1 MALAFIK
8 KVPSIDFTS
17 YRFYGFGFSALVIAF
32 SLIVILMNNGL
43 KFGVDFAGG
52 VMIQVDFAQE
62 VSDDTVKESLS
73 NLDIP
78 GLSVQHLGLESKE
91 YLIRFTLPQ
100 DGEDYRQEIIDEIN
114 TQLPDN
120 SASIQRVEM
129 VGPKVGEDL
138 KNSALEALFY
148 AVLLIVVYISGRF
161 ERRWFVTAAIAIA
174 LASLAYVLDMLGLGR
189 VWQVSLCM
197 ILTLVVCLVL
207 RLNFALGAIIALLH
221 DVFITVGILT
231 FFGKE
236 IDLNIIA
243 ALLTI
248 IGYSLNDTIV
258 SYDRMRENLMA
269 QNIEK
274 PDTMANIIN
283 LSINQTLSRTILTSG
298 TTLAAV
304 LSLYLFGGGV
314 INDFAFT
321 MLLGVLIGTFSSIF
335 VANPLLMALGNT
347 QLYIQRFQ
355 VSEAEKDIE
364 KPGEH
369 GVV

>member
-1 MALAFIK
+1 MAFAFIK
-8 KVPSIDFTS
+8 KVPTIDFAS
-17 YRFYGFGFSALVIAF
+17 RRFAGYGFSAIMIAF
-32 SLIVILMNNGL
+32 SLVIILMNSGL

-52 VMIQVDFAQE
+52 VMIQVDFKEQ
-62 VSDDTVKESLS
+62 VSDEEVKNSLN
-73 NLDIP
+73 NLDIS
-78 GLSVQHLGLESKE
+78 GLAVQQLGLESTE
-91 YLIRFTLPQ
+91 YLIRYTLPTN
-100 DGEDYRQEIIDEIN
+100 GEDYRQEIIDEIN
-114 TQLPDN
+114 ANIPNN

-161 ERRWFVTAAIAIA
+161 ERRWFLTAAIAIG
-174 LASLAYVLDMLGLGR
+174 LASLAYVLDIIGLGR
-189 VWQVSLCM
+189 VWQVSFAML
-197 ILTLVVCLVL
+197 LTLAVCLVL
-207 RLNFALGAIIALLH
+207 KLNFAFGAIVALLH
-221 DVFITVGILT
+221 DVLITVGILT

-269 QNIEK
+269 QN
-274 PDTMANIIN
+274 PDNPAPMASIIN

-298 TTLAAV
+298 TTLVAV

-335 VANPLLMALGNT
+335 VANPLLMALGDSN
-347 QLYIQRFQ
+347 LYVAPFQ
-355 VSEAEKDIE
+355 ASEVEQIE

-369 GVV
+369 GMV

>member
-1 MALAFIK
+1 MAFAFIK
-8 KVPSIDFTS
+8 KVPTINFTS
-17 YRFYGFGFSALVIAF
+17 YRFYGYGFSAIALIF
-32 SLIVILMNNGL
+32 SLVFLLINNGL

-52 VMIQVDFAQE
+52 VMVQVNFQE
-62 VSDDTVKESLS
+62 QVSDEAVKNALDDLS
-73 NLDIP
+73 IP
-78 GLSVQHLGLESKE
+78 GLAVQQLGLENTE
-91 YLIRFTLPQ
+91 YLIRFTLPS
-100 DGEDYRQEIIDEIN
+100 DGEDYRVEIIDTIN
-114 TQLPDN
+114 ENLPN
-120 SASIQRVEM
+120 NEASIQRVEM

-161 ERRWFVTAAIAIA
+161 ERRWFLTAAIAIGLA
-174 LASLAYVLDMLGLGR
+174 LLAYVLDMFGLGR
-189 VWQVSLCM
+189 IWQVSLSM
-197 ILTLVVCLVL
+197 VLTLAVCLVL
-207 RLNFALGAIIALLH
+207 RLNFAFGAIAALLH

-231 FFGKE
+231 FLGKE

-269 QNIEK
+269 QNPES
-274 PDTMANIIN
+274 PDTMGNIIN

-298 TTLAAV
+298 TTLVAV
-304 LSLYLFGGGV
+304 LSLYLFGGGI
-314 INDFAFT
+314 INDFALT

-335 VANPLLMALGNT
+335 VANPLLMALGDSN
-347 QLYIQRFQ
+347 LYVMRFQ
-355 VSEAEKDIE
+355 KNETEQHE

>member
-1 MALAFIK
+1 MAFAFIK
-8 KVPSIDFTS
+8 KVPNIDFAS
-17 YRFYGFGFSALVIAF
+17 RRFGGYAFSAILIIF
-32 SLIVILMNNGL
+32 SLAIIFMNNGL

-52 VMIQVDFAQE
+52 VMVQVDFQNQ
-62 VSDDTVKESLS
+62 VSDEEVKNSLN
-73 NLDIP
+73 NLDIA
-78 GLSVQHLGLESKE
+78 GLSVQQLGLESTE
-91 YLIRFTLPQ
+91 YLIRYTLPST
-100 DGEDYRQEIIDEIN
+100 GEDYRQEIIEEIN
-114 TQLPDN
+114 TNIPHN

-161 ERRWFVTAAIAIA
+161 ERRWFLTAAIALG
-174 LASLAYVLDMLGLGR
+174 LAGLAYLLNSLGLGR
-189 VWQVSLCM
+189 VWQVSLSM
-197 ILTLVVCLVL
+197 ILTLAVCLGL
-207 RLNFALGAIIALLH
+207 RLNFAFGAIIALLH
-221 DVFITVGILT
+221 DVLITVGILT

-269 QNIEK
+269 QNPEK
-274 PDTMANIIN
+274 PEAMASIIN

-335 VANPLLMALGNT
+335 VANPLLMALGDSN
-347 QLYIQRFQ
+347 LYIARFQ
-355 VSEAEKDIE
+355 VSESEQIE

-369 GVV
+369 GMV